1 MAVAIGAVGDRASDY
16 LTYTLTT
23 LPPGINVPVVLGNT
37 VTLLTVLGGHGSFI
51 VTVADGHGGNMPIQ
65 LTY

>member
-1 MAVAIGAVGDRASDY
+1 
-16 LTYTLTT
+16 
-23 LPPGINVPVVLGNT
+23 VPVVLGNT

-51 VTVADGHGGNMPIQ
+51 VTMSDGHGGKMPIQ

>member
-1 MAVAIGAVGDRASDY
+1 
-16 LTYTLTT
+16 
-23 LPPGINVPVVLGNT
+23 VPVVLGNT

-51 VTVADGHGGNMPIQ
+51 VTMSGHGGNMPIQ